1 MQNMLPIL
9 SGTRDYICIFQVKSP
24 TPEVPD
30 DDDDLRLLDDVD
42 ASSEEEDEDKEA
54 IFEQSRSEVDLL
66 ENDGEKKVECGIRSA
81 AVRQQQSAAVAAGK
95 TVTFKLA
102 ATKDG
107 GGKEDESM
115 MANNNLLNKS
125 AAEVCDKEEIFH
137 VNLQ

>member
-1 MQNMLPIL
+1 
-9 SGTRDYICIFQVKSP
+9 
-24 TPEVPD
+24 
-30 DDDDLRLLDDVD
+30 
-42 ASSEEEDEDKEA
+42 
-54 IFEQSRSEVDLL
+54 
-66 ENDGEKKVECGIRSA
+66 
-81 AVRQQQSAAVAAGK
+81 VAAGK